1 MGSRLGEKTTGARYF
16 GKVWPRH
23 THGRLDPRQL
33 SLLRACFAKIP
44 LLPAEKRCVGMA
56 RTVSATL
63 VVVVMCYTA
72 IPPIVSAMA
81 DNSKLQ
87 HQLQLQSVELAEARA
102 EINQLRYRAM
112 QPGMLTE
119 DDAPREAQQ
128 GHRPPLVGTAPLPD
142 AITAA
147 AAAFTNPQ
155 CREEWLARRR
165 RDAAP
170 SALPSA
176 HPEPLPFAG
185 GSLEAPLDPSARS
198 PGAQAMLSPTARGVK
213 AAKPQAR

>member
-1 MGSRLGEKTTGARYF
+1 MRARVF
-16 GKVWPRH
+16 GKVWARPQ
-23 THGRLDPRQL
+23 TPAERLDPRQL

-119 DDAPREAQQ
+119 EDAPREA
-128 GHRPPLVGTAPLPD
+128 GSGSPYSWLDFVLISCSRHR
-142 AITAA
+142 
-147 AAAFTNPQ
+147 
-155 CREEWLARRR
+155 
-165 RDAAP
+165 
-170 SALPSA
+170 
-176 HPEPLPFAG
+176 AG
-185 GSLEAPLDPSARS
+185 
-198 PGAQAMLSPTARGVK
+198 PGRG
-213 AAKPQAR
+213 